1 MLELFFC
8 SEPLFLYPPLF
19 ILLTHRYRM
28 ETAFDELTILKYFHV
43 FKEYCK
49 CLSKEPEKLELTG
62 EEFIQIPCLAVN
74 PLRDQF
80 LRCIPSKSGAGNHM
94 GNVDFSAFMRLLA
107 VTNGDARVAEK
118 LKFAFQMYD
127 MDGDGKIHID
137 DLVGYLSL
145 VTDFDEDTTQ
155 QVEEY
160 QEFVK
165 KAAKKTFEE
174 LGRDDFLRLEDF
186 AKTLLHSDFAHKYVL
201 AMPLNKPLKT
211 IQKKIDKVKVALE
224 AEKQRMANANERRQK
239 TFDSTPEGKEL
250 IKEKE
255 EKEEKDKAE
264 AEEKKK
270 KEEEEKKKKEEEKK
284 QKEEEEKKK
293 KEEERIKKEKAAAKA
308 AATTAAA
315 AAAATTAQDG
325 QAWGD
330 EDDYYDGDDYQGD
343 Y

>member
-1 MLELFFC
+1 MNSNCIVPPPPTQRGALYGLQNMDGIAKIDLLVSKKRLFVSCCDEMLFSKKKFLTRDLLCPEPFFSTPC
-8 SEPLFLYPPLF
+8 IYPPLF
-19 ILLTHRYRM
+19 FFLAHSYRM

-62 EEFIQIPCLAVN
+62 EEFILIPCLAVN

-94 GNVDFSAFMRLLA
+94 GNVDFPAFMRLLA

-160 QEFVK
+160 QEFIK

-174 LGRDDFLRLEDF
+174 LGRDNFLRLEDF

-211 IQKKIDKVKVALE
+211 IQKKIDKVQVDLE
-224 AEKQRMANANERRQK
+224 AEHQR
-239 TFDSTPEGKEL
+239 
-250 IKEKE
+250 
-255 EKEEKDKAE
+255 
-264 AEEKKK
+264 
-270 KEEEEKKKKEEEKK
+270 
-284 QKEEEEKKK
+284 
-293 KEEERIKKEKAAAKA
+293 
-308 AATTAAA
+308 
-315 AAAATTAQDG
+315 
-325 QAWGD
+325 
-330 EDDYYDGDDYQGD
+330 
-343 Y
+343 